1 MASDPGERQEPPP
14 IQETT
19 ADVVQKTLTAQLQKM
34 ESDPRFAGYLD
45 AIRAAFSETVTLAAS
60 NPQQVAGAGPAP
72 AAAQA
77 AAAAKAKAKAS
88 AARVAPPPAPEDE
101 MKDD

>member
-1 MASDPGERQEPPP
+1 MATDPGERQEPPP

-19 ADVVQKTLTAQLQKM
+19 ADVVQKTLSAQLQKM

-77 AAAAKAKAKAS
+77 AAAAKAKAKAK
-88 AARVAPPPAPEDE
+88 ARGAPPPAPEDE